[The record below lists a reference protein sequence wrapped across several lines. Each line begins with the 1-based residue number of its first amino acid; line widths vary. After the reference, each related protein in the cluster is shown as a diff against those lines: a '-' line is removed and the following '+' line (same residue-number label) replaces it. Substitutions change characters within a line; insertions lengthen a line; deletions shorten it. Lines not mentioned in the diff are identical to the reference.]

1 MSYGETIHYLYS
13 LQKQGIKFGLGNIN
27 GLMSSF
33 GNPQKSFPSLH
44 VAGTNG
50 KGSTSAI
57 IASVLRTLGLKVGLF
72 TSPHLVSFTERIR
85 INDEEIPEFEVI
97 HIAEELRTKIL
108 QIQAADPGF
117 LPTFFEVVTAMGLL
131 YFKREQIDIAVIEV
145 GMGGRL
151 DATNIIIPEVSVIT
165 SVSYDHREF
174 LGNTLKE
181 IAYEKAGIIKKDIP
195 VVISHQIPEV
205 LEGIEKRLKETG
217 TVSCLYGRDFSA
229 TLERE
234 DVSGIY
240 FDYFSNNSLML
251 HDLYLP
257 LTGGHQMQNASVAI
271 KAVELF
277 YERRLKPAATHYSS
291 PITHH
296 AIKDGLATV
305 KWPGRLEMIKDDPPL
320 LIDGAHNPAAA
331 VALSLALENI
341 FLKQYKGIILVLG
354 IMGDK
359 DIEGIMRPL
368 LPLASE
374 IILTSP
380 YYERAAPPDRLASVA
395 ASLGFPDVRTAPTVK
410 DALELAQ
417 NICQQSNFPSTSDSP
432 PLLPLRKGG
441 LGGFGEE
448 GSGGLQHDSSLDTHQ
463 LPLIVVTGS
472 FYTIGEAKECIGYR
486 GVLTRLR
493 E

>member
-13 LQKQGIKFGLGNIN
+13 LQKQGIKFGLDNIT
-27 GLMSSF
+27 GLMSSL
-33 GNPQKSFPSLH
+33 GDPQESFLSLH

-57 IASVLRTLGLKVGLF
+57 IASILRTLGLKVGLF
-72 TSPHLVSFTERIR
+72 TSPHLISFTERIR
-85 INDEEIPEFEVI
+85 INDKEIPEFEVI

-131 YFKREQIDIAVIEV
+131 YFKREQIDIAVVEV

-205 LEGIEKRLKETG
+205 LGGIEKRLKETG

-229 TLERE
+229 ALKRE

-240 FDYFSNNSLML
+240 FDYYSNNSLML

-257 LTGGHQMQNASVAI
+257 LAGGHQMQNASVAI
-271 KAVELF
+271 KAVTVLLNNNIVT
-277 YERRLKPAATHYSS
+277 RRKGETENGRNIETVMSPCPRVSMS
-291 PITHH
+291 PIQEEEFFMK
-296 AIKDGLATV
+296 IRDGLATV

-331 VALSLALENI
+331 VALSRALGNT

-359 DIEGIMRPL
+359 DIEGIMKPL

-380 YYERAAPPDRLASVA
+380 NYERAAAPRRLADIA
-395 ASLGFPDVRTAPTVK
+395 ASLGFPDVHIAPTVK

-417 NICQQSNFPSTSDSP
+417 NICQQ
-432 PLLPLRKGG
+432 L
-441 LGGFGEE
+441 
-448 GSGGLQHDSSLDTHQ
+448 H
-463 LPLIVVTGS
+463 LIVVTGS

>member
-1 MSYGETIHYLYS
+1 MSYGGTVHYLYS
-13 LQKQGIKFGLGNIN
+13 LQKQGIKFGLSNIIT
-27 GLMSSF
+27 LMSSL
-33 GNPQKSFPSLH
+33 GDPQKSYPSLH

-57 IASVLRTLGLKVGLF
+57 IASILRTFGLKVGLF

-97 HIAEELRTKIL
+97 HIADELRTKIL
-108 QIQAADPGF
+108 QLQASDPGF
-117 LPTFFEVVTAMGLL
+117 LPTFFEVVTAMALL

-165 SVSYDHREF
+165 SIGYDHREF

-195 VVISHQIPEV
+195 VVVSPQVSEV
-205 LEGIEKRLKETG
+205 LEGIEEQARKIG
-217 TVSCLYGRDFSA
+217 TVSYLYGRDFSSI
-229 TLERE
+229 LKKE
-234 DVSGIY
+234 DIPGIY
-240 FDYFSNNSLML
+240 FDYYSNNSLML

-257 LTGGHQMQNASVAI
+257 LTGEHQMQNASVAI
-271 KAVELF
+271 KAIELF
-277 YERRLKPAATHYSS
+277 YERRLIRQRLTAATHHSS
-291 PITHH
+291 SITHH
-296 AIKDGLATV
+296 AIKDGLVTTR
-305 KWPGRLEMIKDDPPL
+305 WPGRLEMITYEPPI
-320 LIDGAHNPAAA
+320 LIDGAHNPSAA
-331 VALSLALENI
+331 VALSRALENI
-341 FLKQYKGIILVLG
+341 FLKQYRNIILVLG

-359 DIEGIMRPL
+359 DIEGIMKPL

-380 YYERAAPPDRLASVA
+380 NYERSAAPRRLADIA
-395 ASLGFPDVRTAPTVK
+395 ASLGFSDVRIAPTVK
-410 DALELAQ
+410 DALELAI
-417 NICQQSNFPSTSDSP
+417 NIHQRSNY
-432 PLLPLRKGG
+432 
-441 LGGFGEE
+441 
-448 GSGGLQHDSSLDTHQ
+448 DSSPDTHHSS
-463 LPLIVVTGS
+463 LILVTGS
-472 FYTIGEAKECIGYR
+472 FYTIGEAKEFVGYT